1 MKRFALAAALLA
13 AAPALAPAATAQTTP
28 TIHVAFLW
36 HMHQPHY
43 YPGETIRQSDAAGRY
58 SYRIEDIFNQRIG
71 PYTSWPRNAV
81 KAGMDAGLGSGGASV
96 SFTGSLIEGL
106 QSLEDAG
113 NGNFAGWKTPWRE
126 AAAWRTARGN
136 ARMDYIGF
144 GYYHPLMPLIGT
156 DAISRQITNHR
167 SLVTSTFNAPASK
180 GIFTPENAFAPRII
194 PGLKNAGIEWVM
206 VDNIHFERAAEGYPW
221 NSGGNLYEP
230 NRADVRNA
238 NPNDWRQLNGLWAPT
253 RVSAWARRPHYV
265 EHIDP
270 ATGQAQRIVAV
281 PTDRY
286 LGNEDGRGGF
296 GALQYDAV
304 MSQFEDANTDPNHPL
319 LIVLHHDGDN
329 YGGGSESYY
338 NSNFQGFVNW
348 VKANPS
354 RFTFTTVQDYLDQ
367 YPPAETD
374 VIHVESGSWSGADNG
389 DPEFQKWLGRPG
401 TDGYSPDRNSWAVLT
416 AATNHVATAGP
427 SVSAD
432 ALRWLDT
439 GMASDYWYWDGT
451 EIWDSQ
457 VTRASNEAIR
467 LAGVSAAS
475 DAAPPTVFVP
485 QRTPYNPGENQ
496 WGTVQTK
503 DVTVWTYAYDVSGL
517 DSVRLYYR
525 VDADG
530 KVDADNQTFVQH
542 PNPWATLTMAQ
553 VVEPTP
559 RTNPAPTARAARYE
573 ATIAGQSGV
582 LVDYY
587 VEAKDTK
594 GYRVKS
600 DIQHVWV
607 GTGTPSGGGGGSSS
621 GTVSWTPTAPTKDQT
636 VQIKIAAP
644 GTATAALHWGVNA
657 QGATWTT
664 PNAAYRPTGTTLFGG
679 TGPAVETP
687 LTRDGDTLRLTLGPF
702 NNAAQVVNSVD
713 FVLHWGDNTW
723 DNNGGSD
730 YHIAVSGNTG
740 GGGGGGGTTTFT
752 MDGTLDAS
760 AQAVAQA
767 SGRTVYAAYSNG
779 KLYVATEG
787 SASTGDAFL
796 MVAGTPGAAATAM
809 WGKAGQI
816 ATPTVYLAREST
828 NGWNG
833 WFAPPATSPVTGTA
847 YANTS
852 GTVLEGVIDVATVFG
867 SIPEAVYLAAVQYA
881 TEDNGALNAQAPA
894 GNSDGNLDAAEFVR
908 FQIRTATAS
917 EAIEAQAFAVGTVSP
932 QPLAGIGRL
941 PVTAD
946 ASGRLRVEAFDMLG
960 RRVATFADADVAA
973 GPYLVP
979 VSTEGLASGVY
990 VIRTTLGD
998 RTATT
1003 RLVVR

>member
-1 MKRFALAAALLA
+1 MNRFALTAALSATALA
-13 AAPALAPAATAQTTP
+13 LLPAAPEALAQTTP

-43 YPGETIRQSDAAGRY
+43 YPGETIRQSDAANRY
-58 SYRIEDIFNQRIG
+58 SYRIEDIFNQRTG

-81 KAGMDAGLGSGGASV
+81 KAGQDAALPSAGASV

-106 QSLEDAG
+106 NHLEAAG
-113 NGNFAGWKTPWRE
+113 NSNFAGWKAPWRE

-144 GYYHPLMPLIGT
+144 GFYHPLMPLIGT
-156 DAISRQITNHR
+156 DAIARQIQNHR
-167 SLVTSTFNAPASK
+167 SLVTSTFNAPASR

-194 PGLKNAGIEWVM
+194 PGLKNAGLDWVM
-206 VDNIHFERAAEGYPW
+206 VDNIHFERAASGYPW
-221 NSGGNLYEP
+221 TSGGNLYEP
-230 NRADVRNA
+230 NRSDVRNA

-253 RVSAWARRPHYV
+253 KVSAWARRPHYV
-265 EHIDP
+265 RYVNPE
-270 ATGQAQRIVAV
+270 TGAEQRIVAV

-329 YGGGSESYY
+329 FGGGSEAYY
-338 NSNFQGFVNW
+338 NSNFQNFIAW
-348 VKANPS
+348 VKANPT

-467 LAGVSAAS
+467 LAGASAAS

-485 QRTPYNPGENQ
+485 QRTPYNPGETQ
-496 WGTVQTK
+496 WGQMQPK

-517 DSVRLYYR
+517 DSVRLFYR

-530 KVDADNQTFVQH
+530 RVDANNETFHQH

-553 VVEPTP
+553 VVEPAA
-559 RTNPAPTARAARYE
+559 RTTPAPTARAARYE

-600 DIQHVWV
+600 DLQHVWV
-607 GTGTPSGGGGGSSS
+607 GTGTTTGGGGSSS

-636 VQIKIAAP
+636 IRIKIAAP

-657 QGATWTT
+657 QGSTWAT
-664 PNAAYRPTGTTLFGG
+664 PNAAYRPAGTTLFGG

-687 LTRDGDTLRLTLGPF
+687 LVRDGDTLRLTLGPF
-702 NNAAQVVNSVD
+702 NNAAQAVTSVD
-713 FVLHWGDNTW
+713 FVIHWGDNTW

-740 GGGGGGGTTTFT
+740 GGGTTTFA

-760 AQAVAQA
+760 AQAIAQA
-767 SGRTVYAAYSNG
+767 NGRTLYAAYSGG

-787 SASTGDAFL
+787 SVSTGDAFVF
-796 MVAGTPGAAATAM
+796 VAASPGATTNAM
-809 WGKAGQI
+809 WGKAGQM
-816 ATPTVYLAREST
+816 AAPRAYLAREST

-833 WFAPPATSPVTGTA
+833 WFDHPATAPATIPA

-852 GTVLEGVIDVATVFG
+852 GTVLEGTVDVAAVFG
-867 SIPEAVYLAAVQYA
+867 SIPEAVYLAAAQYG
-881 TEDNGALNAQAPA
+881 TEDNGALNAQAPM

-917 EAIEAQAFAVGTVSP
+917 ASETAQAFAVGVVTP
-932 QPLAGIGRL
+932 QPLSGVGRL

-946 ASGRLRVEAFDMLG
+946 AAGRLRVDAFDLLG
-960 RRVATFADADVAA
+960 RHVATFADADVTA

-979 VSTEGLASGVY
+979 IATDGLASGVY
-990 VIRTTLGD
+990 VVRVVLGERVRTS
-998 RTATT
+998 